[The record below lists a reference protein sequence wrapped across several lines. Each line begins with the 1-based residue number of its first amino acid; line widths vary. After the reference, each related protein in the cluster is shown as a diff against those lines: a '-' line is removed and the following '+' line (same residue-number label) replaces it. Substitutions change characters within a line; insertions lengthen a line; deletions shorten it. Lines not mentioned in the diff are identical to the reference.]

1 MSVSGGGRLPEAV
14 DAAMAALN
22 TSIHVDRELWRDDI
36 AGSIAHAR
44 GLARAGIVAGVL
56 HEHFQ
61 VRLFKRV
68 IVVAR
73 KGRLHF
79 ADLLADVG
87 LVA

>member
-1 MSVSGGGRLPEAV
+1 VTT
-14 DAAMAALN
+14 ALQA
-22 TSIHVDRELWRDDI
+22 EL
-36 AGSIAHAR
+36 
-44 GLARAGIVAGVL
+44 LARAGIVAGVL

-79 ADLLADVG
+79 ADLLADDG
-87 LVA
+87 LVARKAVLARFLVGHD